1 MNIVLYMDSFKDDY
15 INFLDTK
22 ENMITNG
29 HFTKIIYSNS
39 VFSMNGLYFF
49 FPIDIKEINH
59 NYNKTFVKFD
69 IYQDINNKII
79 RYLSDI
85 ESSLLRLYDTGKNKI
100 HKPIFNQQLRSG
112 YVKIHTKGV
121 LNKNSKF
128 IVKLSGLWENNNEI
142 GITYKIINIT
152 TDYSL

>member
-59 NYNKTFVKFD
+59 N
-69 IYQDINNKII
+69 NNKII

>member
-1 MNIVLYMDSFKDDY
+1 MNIVLYMDSFNDDY
-15 INFLDTK
+15 INFLETK

-39 VFSMNGLYFF
+39 FFSMNGLYFF
-49 FPIDIKEINH
+49 FPINIKDINH

-69 IYQDINNKII
+69 IHQEINEKII
-79 RYLSDI
+79 SYLSNI
-85 ESSLLRLYDTGKNKI
+85 ELSLLRLYDTDNNKV
-100 HKPIFNQQLRSG
+100 HKPIFNQQLISG

-121 LNKNSKF
+121 INKNSRF

-142 GITYKIINIT
+142 GITYKIINVSK
-152 TDYSL
+152 DYSL